1 MAPSP
6 AHIRSTLAAVVDPPD
21 ELRALR
27 IVHKALADVNRL
39 RIVQRLA
46 HGEATVSDLI
56 LQVGLSQPLVSW
68 HLGRLRFAGL
78 VETRRA
84 GRETVSRLL
93 PEAFERFAAYER
105 RILGLRSTAAVAG
118 AATPKAAPAAGATAT
133 PVEEATAGSTGSR
146 LEEAA
151 S

>member
-6 AHIRSTLAAVVDPPD
+6 AHFRSTIASVVDPPD
-21 ELRALR
+21 ELRSLR

-46 HGEATVSDLI
+46 EGEATVSELI
-56 LQVGLSQPLVSW
+56 ERVGLSQPLVSW
-68 HLGRLRFAGL
+68 HLGRLRVAGL
-78 VETRRA
+78 IQTRRV

-93 PEAFERFAAYER
+93 PEAFRAFAEYER
-105 RILGLRSTAAVAG
+105 KVLGLERR
-118 AATPKAAPAAGATAT
+118 
-133 PVEEATAGSTGSR
+133 EQ
-146 LEEAA
+146 AA

>member
-6 AHIRSTLAAVVDPPD
+6 AHIRSTIAAVVDPPD

-27 IVHKALADVNRL
+27 LVHKALADVNRL

-46 HGEATVSDLI
+46 RGEATVSELI
-56 LQVGLSQPLVSW
+56 EQVGLSQPLVSW

-84 GRETVSRLL
+84 GRETVSRLV
-93 PEAFERFAAYER
+93 PEAFDRFADFER
-105 RILGLRSTAAVAG
+105 RILGVRNGTA
-118 AATPKAAPAAGATAT
+118 KKI
-133 PVEEATAGSTGSR
+133 
-146 LEEAA
+146 EEAA